1 MLIKRRELPGVPPK
15 DRTIG
20 AEFVDVSETAQTP
33 VTPEAEQMM
42 LARYTWCASLCRG
55 RDVLEV
61 GCGSA
66 QGAAMLSAAARS
78 YVAGDV
84 SIDLLRQASP
94 AARRLGRLVQFRAE
108 QLPFPDAT
116 FDLLVIL
123 EAIYYFPDAVLV
135 LREAKRLLRRGGTL
149 AVVSANP
156 AREGF
161 IRSPHSTQYYSVARL
176 AELTERIGFAK
187 AQAWGAFR
195 VAEPSSRRLDAM
207 LETVRR
213 GMDALGLVPRTLQG
227 RARLK
232 RLFFGRLRQLSADL
246 TEHPDAVQL
255 TEVPSAADWSAYK
268 VFYLTARRDDT

>member
-1 MLIKRRELPGVPPK
+1 MLIRRRELPDVAPK

-20 AEFVDVSETAQTP
+20 AEFVDVSETARTP

-42 LARYTWCASLCRG
+42 LARYSWCASLCRG

-66 QGAAMLSAAARS
+66 QGAAMLSAAART

-84 SIDLLRQASP
+84 SMGPLRQASP
-94 AARRLGRLVQFRAE
+94 AARRRGRLVQFRAD

-116 FDLLVIL
+116 FDLLLIL
-123 EAIYYFPDAVLV
+123 EAIYYFPDAALV

-156 AREGF
+156 ARPGF
-161 IRSPHSTQYYSVARL
+161 IRSPHSTEYYSATGL
-176 AELTERIGFAK
+176 AEVTERIGFGK
-187 AQAWGAFR
+187 AQTWGAFR
-195 VAEPSSRRLDAM
+195 IAERSSRRLDAV

-232 RLFFGRLRQLSADL
+232 RLFFGRLRQLPADL

-255 TEVPSAADWSAYK
+255 AVVPVAGDWSTYK
-268 VFYLTARRDDT
+268 VFYLTATRE